1 MNIAVVTTGDEVLSG
16 NIVDSNSAWISDKC
30 WLLGHKVS
38 WHLSVGDDLDAIGD
52 ALKLAEERAEVV
64 FVTGGLGAT
73 ADDITLEAAAKAF
86 DKKMVLNED
95 VWAGIEAFFKRV
107 GRECTENNKKQ
118 AHIPEGGKALANT
131 VGTAPGVQIKLGKAI
146 FFFLAGVPKEMMQVF
161 NDSIFPWLKERSSG
175 TAYGQKFLEC
185 FGIPEASFDQRIKDI
200 DLSEIRL
207 SYRVA
212 FPTTRL
218 KLVARGKS
226 EAEVKKILSGA
237 EAKIKGV
244 LGHYIYGADGEKL
257 ESVVGSLLRGSSSTL
272 AVAESCTGGMIANRI
287 TDISGASQYFE
298 RGLVTY
304 SNRSKQ
310 ELLGVREETLKT
322 HGAVSKET
330 AIEMAE
336 GVRKVTGA
344 TFGLAVTGIAGPLG
358 GTPEKPVGTV
368 HIALATPSGTIH
380 NEYHYHRDRE
390 WFKSLVTATAIDTLR
405 KHLLKV

>member
-30 WLLGHKVS
+30 WLLGHKVT
-38 WHLSVGDDLDAIGD
+38 WHMSVGDDLDAIGD

-73 ADDITLEAAAKAF
+73 ADDITLEAAAKSF
-86 DKKMVLNED
+86 DKKMVFHEDIWNEI
-95 VWAGIEAFFKRV
+95 VGFFKRV
-107 GRECTENNKKQ
+107 GRECTDNNKKQ
-118 AHIPEGGKALANT
+118 AYLPEGGKALTNT
-131 VGTAPGVQIKLGKAI
+131 VGTAPGVQVKLGRAI
-146 FFFLAGVPKEMMQVF
+146 FFFLAGVPKEMKQVF
-161 NDSIFPWLKERSSG
+161 NDSIQPWLKERASG
-175 TAYGQKFLEC
+175 TVYGQKFLEC
-185 FGIPEASFDQRIKDI
+185 FGLPEASFDQRIKDV

-212 FPTTRL
+212 FPITRL

-226 EAEVKKILSGA
+226 EAEVSKILSGA
-237 EAKIKGV
+237 EAKIRAV
-244 LGHYIYGADGEKL
+244 IGHHIYGADGEKL
-257 ESVVGSLLRGSSSTL
+257 ESVVGSLLRGNSATL
-272 AVAESCTGGMIANRI
+272 AVAESCTGGMIADRI

-322 HGAVSKET
+322 YGAVSKET

-336 GVRKVTGA
+336 GARKVTGA
-344 TFGLAVTGIAGPLG
+344 TFGLSVTGIAGPLG
-358 GTPEKPVGTV
+358 GTKEKPVGTV
-368 HIALATPSGTIH
+368 HIALATPTGTIH
-380 NEYHYHRDRE
+380 NEFHYSRDRA
-390 WFKSLVTATAIDTLR
+390 WFKLLVTATALDTLR
-405 KHLLKV
+405 RYLLKV